1 MYRKTYALIN
11 CNTLTNNIQNI
22 KQNYPYKYYIGVV
35 KANAYGHGDYIV
47 NSLIKGGINYLAA
60 SSLEECLSIR
70 NKNENIPILCLEPI
84 NHEFLNICMQKNI
97 TITIPDYNYFKNLD
111 LSLNLKVHLKIDS
124 GMNRLG
130 FKDKNEVKEVY
141 NALLSH
147 PNITLEGIYTHLG
160 TSGIWDNHYDNDLK
174 NFEEITSL
182 INLNKIPIVHISR
195 SLILVTHPMPKYVTG
210 IRLGIIMY
218 GFAQKINKPKGLRLI
233 KRNLYLKKHHIND
246 ITYNNNLELNT
257 AFSLHTEIM
266 TIKKVKKG
274 EYVGYGAKYIADK
287 DIKIATIPI
296 GFADGLNKNYEE
308 QTVKINDKEY
318 QIIGEIGMDMTTIKI
333 DDSVKLK
340 DHVIIFDDAKKKS
353 KELGTSAYQLFT
365 SITNRVPRVYKEN
378 NKLTEIKY

>member
-47 NSLIKGGINYLAA
+47 NSLIKGGVNYLAA

>member
-47 NSLIKGGINYLAA
+47 NSLIKGGVNYLAA

-296 GFADGLNKNYEE
+296 GFADGLNKNYEG